1 MRHQLPRSVVAHSLV
16 FQVSFVGAAVTA
28 LLSLSSCQTEKPAGP
43 TTCCDQPKIPAGI
56 PAFTVVRDEVSGPTD
71 GQDVKMHVALKQKTK
86 RDDIYP
92 ALQFLYRYAMTR
104 NTFEPTTFLGAFYA
118 TEGEAQTGGN
128 PIAKIW
134 REHGD
139 KGPKCENAI
148 RLEFAEEV
156 QKSFDY
162 SLNRAAPEDLEDTC
176 RLNEK
181 KKIARVD
188 DNFKHKPTMKVDEPH
203 KAVEVTFPYLES
215 GKDEYVQSL
224 TFNSAMTY
232 WAEFLTAMFLKA
244 PELQQVTYTGLLDD
258 QPVLKVTVTR
268 QEFDQHLSNVQET
281 IASYSAITFAKLGMH
296 KTDDKGA
303 MKDQEQQKTKTYS
316 AALSFLPKD
325 RVMVSP
331 KLAKAAPGG
340 GGKGGKSKKG

>member
-16 FQVSFVGAAVTA
+16 LGAAAVAA
-28 LLSLSSCQTEKPAGP
+28 LLSLSSCQTDKPAAP

-56 PAFTVVRDEVSGPTD
+56 PAFTVVRDEVTGPTD

-148 RLEFAEEV
+148 RLEFPEEV
-156 QKSFDY
+156 REVVRVQLEPRDARGSRGHLPPQREEEDRARRRQLQTQADHEDRRAPQGRRGDATRT
-162 SLNRAAPEDLEDTC
+162 SRAARTSTC
-176 RLNEK
+176 SR
-181 KKIARVD
+181 
-188 DNFKHKPTMKVDEPH
+188 
-203 KAVEVTFPYLES
+203 
-215 GKDEYVQSL
+215 
-224 TFNSAMTY
+224 
-232 WAEFLTAMFLKA
+232 
-244 PELQQVTYTGLLDD
+244 
-258 QPVLKVTVTR
+258 
-268 QEFDQHLSNVQET
+268 
-281 IASYSAITFAKLGMH
+281 
-296 KTDDKGA
+296 
-303 MKDQEQQKTKTYS
+303 
-316 AALSFLPKD
+316 
-325 RVMVSP
+325 
-331 KLAKAAPGG
+331 
-340 GGKGGKSKKG
+340 